1 MLVMVFMFLISFFQ
15 IMVLVQTSRIM
26 VKQCGDYVIFYYD
39 VLNHGPGHNFLHL
52 NQTMF
57 NQ

>member
-1 MLVMVFMFLISFFQ
+1 
-15 IMVLVQTSRIM
+15 MVLVQTSHIM
-26 VKQCGDYVIFYYD
+26 VKQCGDYAIFDYD
-39 VLNHGPGHNFLHL
+39 VLNHGLGHSFLHL